1 MTAIETTTNGRE
13 RGRAAP
19 LPSFT
24 FPDSGI
30 TVQLRRISPDAQARI
45 GQAIV
50 SDTEWHKLHPKP
62 EPPVQTVAAID
73 GPMEAPNVDDP
84 AYKKAMSQY
93 LAWMA
98 AEAGVRLLE
107 LALRQIVVEVDTEA
121 VAEHRENMAAVGAPL
136 DEDASDRDI
145 YLRQICVSSA
155 YDAAALVAHVQG
167 NSAPTRGA
175 IQASLDMFR
184 HQISEQANL

>member
-1 MTAIETTTNGRE
+1 MTATDTTNGVMK
-13 RGRAAP
+13 GRAAP

-30 TVQLRRISPDAQARI
+30 TVQVRRISPDAQARI
-45 GQAIV
+45 GQAIAN
-50 SDTEWHKLHPKP
+50 DPEWHLLHPKP
-62 EPPVQTVAAID
+62 QPPMQIVEAID

-84 AYKKAMSQY
+84 EYKRALSQY

-121 VAEHRENMAAVGAPL
+121 VSEHRANMAAIGAPL
-136 DEDASDRDI
+136 PEDTSDRDI
-145 YLRQICVSSA
+145 YLRQICVSST

-167 NSAPTRGA
+167 ASAPTRGA

-184 HQISEQANL
+184 RAVQGQADL